1 MEEERPPHEGHGTM
15 ELMVEAAVLGVA
27 PAQVPVQDL
36 LVEEAL
42 AREGL
47 QGVPGY
53 QHPASEADLVLDF
66 HHHLHLLNSSTGE
79 SQKTE

>member
-36 LVEEAL
+36 PVEEAL
-42 AREGL
+42 ALEGL
-47 QGVPGY
+47 
-53 QHPASEADLVLDF
+53 
-66 HHHLHLLNSSTGE
+66 
-79 SQKTE
+79 